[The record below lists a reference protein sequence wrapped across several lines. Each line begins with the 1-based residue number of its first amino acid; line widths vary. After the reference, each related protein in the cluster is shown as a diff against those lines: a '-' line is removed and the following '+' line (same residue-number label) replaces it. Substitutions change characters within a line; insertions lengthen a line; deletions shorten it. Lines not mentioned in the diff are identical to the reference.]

1 MEPTPAERPGLFI
14 VFEGGDGA
22 GKSTQSARLAKW
34 LAEQG
39 WSVRTTFEPGDT
51 ALGAQVRQLVLHSQ
65 TPLSPRAEFLLY
77 AADKAQHLS
86 EVIAPALGAGM
97 VVISDRYVDSTLAY
111 QGAGRTLPGDDLAR
125 IAWWSVD
132 SVVPDLTVL
141 MDVAVHEG
149 LSAKD
154 ELDRIESAGADFHTR
169 VRAFFLDLAAADP
182 ARYLVVNGRDPIDDV
197 TGQIRRR
204 VEELITQGR
213 HRLVGA

>member
-1 MEPTPAERPGLFI
+1 MESTDQGLFI

-22 GKSTQSARLAKW
+22 GKSTQSALLAAW

-39 WSVRTTFEPGDT
+39 WQVRTTFEPGDT
-51 ALGAQVRQLVLHSQ
+51 ALGAQVRRLVLHSQ

-86 EVIAPALGAGM
+86 EVIAPALAAGRI
-97 VVISDRYVDSTLAY
+97 VISDRYVDSTLAY

-132 SVVPDLTVL
+132 STVPDLTVL

-154 ELDRIESAGADFHTR
+154 ELDRIESAGAEFHHR
-169 VRAFFLDLAAADP
+169 VRAHFLALAAADP
-182 ARYLVVNGRDPIDDV
+182 ARYLIVNGRDPKEQV
-197 TGQIRRR
+197 TNQICQR
-204 VEELITQGR
+204 VSDLITDGR
-213 HRLVGA
+213 HRLARAPE